1 MTSLSHSLRP
11 LPLLPPLLPLSPLDQ
26 SEHWIACP
34 ALSIERSCRIKA
46 VSASAA
52 ARAAAAAAVDSE
64 EGPAMPLFCTRH
76 GAQTF

>member
-1 MTSLSHSLRP
+1 MTSLSLLCP

-46 VSASAA
+46 VSLGGLDYGGGGGSS
-52 ARAAAAAAVDSE
+52 R
-64 EGPAMPLFCTRH
+64 F
-76 GAQTF
+76 